1 MRGRNR
7 GTCHPHVRLG
17 CVNQSLVLPFS
28 MARPNG
34 PFHLDADAFREACMP
49 DDYRIR
55 KILESLEDDPAKS
68 VRELANLVN
77 LSSSRLGHLFKL
89 QMGVDLSHFLA
100 NERLQKA
107 AELLRQT
114 ELSIKEIAIRVG
126 YHHSSSFDRGFQN
139 KFGVPPANFR
149 KRNRL

>member
-1 MRGRNR
+1 
-7 GTCHPHVRLG
+7 
-17 CVNQSLVLPFS
+17 
-28 MARPNG
+28 
-34 PFHLDADAFREACMP
+34 MP

-55 KILESLEDDPAKS
+55 KILEFLEDDPAKS
-68 VRELANLVN
+68 VRELANLVS
-77 LSSSRLGHLFKL
+77 LSSSRLGHIFKL

-126 YHHSSSFDRGFQN
+126 YHHASSFDRGFQN
-139 KFGVPPANFR
+139 KFGVPPVDFR

>member
-1 MRGRNR
+1 
-7 GTCHPHVRLG
+7 
-17 CVNQSLVLPFS
+17 
-28 MARPNG
+28 
-34 PFHLDADAFREACMP
+34 MP

-55 KILESLEDDPAKS
+55 KVLESMEDDPATS
-68 VRELANLVN
+68 IQELATLVN

-100 NERLQKA
+100 NERLEKA

-114 ELSIKEIAIRVG
+114 ELSVKQIADRVG

-139 KFGVPPANFR
+139 KFGVPPVDFR
-149 KRNRL
+149 RRHRD

>member
-1 MRGRNR
+1 M
-7 GTCHPHVRLG
+7 
-17 CVNQSLVLPFS
+17 
-28 MARPNG
+28 PN
-34 PFHLDADAFREACMP
+34 
-49 DDYRIR
+49 DYRIR

-68 VRELANLVN
+68 FQELANLVN

-100 NERLQKA
+100 NQRLQKA

-114 ELSIKEIAIRVG
+114 ELSIKEIAVRIG

-139 KFGVPPANFR
+139 KFGVPPADFR
-149 KRNRL
+149 RRNRL